1 MLILKALSSYF
12 KLVSKT
18 LGLIFFCKKFKKVIQ
33 PLKNHLQTHVND
45 DDISRCFPVVGSMT
59 HRFCLKV
66 DDTIIIVPAAENL
79 GCSLWLICEECI
91 FSFLFKIISYFMWS
105 VSTPFIYIKVAF
117 E

>member
-1 MLILKALSSYF
+1 MLILKALSFYF

-18 LGLIFFCKKFKKVIQ
+18 LGLIFFFCKKFKKVIQ

-91 FSFLFKIISYFMWS
+91 FSFYLK
-105 VSTPFIYIKVAF
+105 
-117 E
+117 

>member
-1 MLILKALSSYF
+1 M
-12 KLVSKT
+12 
-18 LGLIFFCKKFKKVIQ
+18 IQ

-45 DDISRCFPVVGSMT
+45 DDISRFFPVVGSMT

-66 DDTIIIVPAAENL
+66 DDTIIIVPAAEKL
-79 GCSLWLICEECI
+79 GCSLWLICEECF